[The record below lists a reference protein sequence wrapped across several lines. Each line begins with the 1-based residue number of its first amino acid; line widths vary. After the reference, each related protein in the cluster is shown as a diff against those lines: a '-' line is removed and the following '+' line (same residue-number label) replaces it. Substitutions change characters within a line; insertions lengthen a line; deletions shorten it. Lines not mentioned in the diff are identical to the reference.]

1 MTIERAL
8 MGTTDA
14 TGGTPNYVEDV
25 FSTWL
30 YTGNGSTQTI
40 TNGIALASGFNLSPG
55 TALAG
60 GYFGGFISTTGNGVA
75 THALIVAP
83 KATGENSSRQWKT
96 SQTSTAGT
104 SSLIDGPANSANM
117 NNASHPAAQFCEG
130 LTIGGFSDWYM
141 PAKNELEV
149 LYYFLKPTTDANNTS
164 SGSNANAVSP
174 QPINTNYTSGAPA
187 QTSATAFRSG
197 FGAEAFAAGG
207 YWSSTEY
214 SATAAWF
221 QGFYLGSQ
229 SDYGKDGSLYVRAV
243 RRVAIADALLDPYRV
258 TGQGG
263 LVWIK
268 QRNGTGSNSVFDT
281 ARGAGNAIITNATGA
296 QSTDSAFSAFNSSGF
311 SLNGSSYQINFSGD
325 TYASWTFREAPKF
338 FDVVTYTGNGANR
351 TIAHNLGSVPGMII
365 VKRTDTTGDWQVY
378 HRSLAN
384 TEYMVLNSTAGKA
397 TGTTRWNSTT
407 PTSTV
412 FSLGTDATVNAS
424 GSTYVAYLFAHDAGG
439 FGASGTDNV
448 VSCGSYTGNGSATGP
463 VIDLGWEPQ
472 WLLIKSATQGGED
485 WQLFDVMRGWSV
497 TDPKWILR
505 PNMSNAE
512 SSSASILANSSPNS
526 TGFQITASHSSVNQS
541 GATYIYMAIRR
552 GPMRT
557 PTTGTSVFGLNARTG
572 TGANAT
578 VTGSA
583 GISDAVLI
591 KGRANAVGDLFAARL
606 TGTGYLETSAT
617 TAEVAAG
624 TTILQTNPWDVMDGV
639 KVGTTSLI
647 TNTSGA
653 TYINYLFDRAPG
665 FFDVVCWA
673 GNEVAGRQINHNLA
687 VAPELLIMR
696 SRTTVT
702 NWYVNAPSNTGLL
715 LDTTLASNNAYKGA
729 SAVSGTTFTPI
740 TGNNVTGRNYVAY
753 LFATCPGVSKCG
765 SYTGTAATQT
775 INCGFTGGARFVL
788 IKRTDF
794 AGDWF
799 TYDTARGM
807 VSGTNPYFLMNS
819 TAAESN
825 TNAVF
830 TSSTGFTIQSTAPAG
845 INASGGSF
853 IYLAI
858 A

>member
-30 YTGNGSTQTI
+30 YTGNGSSQTI
-40 TNGIALASGFNLSPG
+40 NNGILLGNGFTITPG

-96 SQTSTAGT
+96 TNTSTAGT
-104 SSLIDGPANSANM
+104 SSLIDGPANSAAM

-149 LYYFLKPTTDANNTS
+149 LYYFLKPTTNANDTG

-174 QPINTNYTSGAPA
+174 QPINANYTSGAPA

-197 FGAEAFAAGG
+197 GAEAFAADVC
-207 YWSSTEY
+207 WSSTEY
-214 SATAAWF
+214 SATGAWG
-221 QGFYLGSQ
+221 QGFGNGGQ
-229 SDYGKDGSLYVRAV
+229 DNYGKDNSSYVRAV

-258 TGQGG
+258 TGYGG

-268 QRNGTGSNSVFDT
+268 GRSAATDHALYDT
-281 ARGAGNAIITNATGA
+281 ARGATLDLVSNTTAAQTTQSTGLTAFSSTGFSIGALAKLNTNAA
-296 QSTDSAFSAFNSSGF
+296 
-311 SLNGSSYQINFSGD
+311 

-384 TEYMVLNSTAGKA
+384 TQYMVLNTTAAAA

-407 PTSTV
+407 PTSSV
-412 FSLGTDATVNAS
+412 FSLGTDTTVNAS
-424 GSTYVAYLFAHDAGG
+424 GGTYVAYLFAHDAGG

-448 VSCGSYTGNGSATGP
+448 VSCGSFGSAAGTT
-463 VIDLGWEPQ
+463 VNLGWEPQ
-472 WLLIKSATQGGED
+472 FLLFKNLTTTNAADNPWFMLDT
-485 WQLFDVMRGWSV
+485 MRGFSRTV
-497 TDPKWILR
+497 GAELR
-505 PNMSNAE
+505 PNTNAAE
-512 SSSASILANSSPNS
+512 GGYWSGAISPTA
-526 TGFQITASHSSVNQS
+526 TGFIINVTITTGPWA
-541 GATYIYMAIRR
+541 YLAIRR

-591 KGRANAVGDLFAARL
+591 KNRGSAVGDLFAARL

-624 TTILQTNPWDVMDGV
+624 LSKLQTNPWDVMDGV

-647 TNTSGA
+647 TNASGN

-665 FFDVVCWA
+665 FFDVVCYT
-673 GNEVAGRQINHNLA
+673 GTGVAMTVNHNLG
-687 VAPELLIMR
+687 VVPEMMIVKSR
-696 SRTTVT
+696 SNTTYWECYNQSIGVT
-702 NWYVNAPSNTGLL
+702 NYIELSSSREARAEGGGMWNSTTPTSTVFSLGTNAQVNA
-715 LDTTLASNNAYKGA
+715 
-729 SAVSGTTFTPI
+729 SGYT
-740 TGNNVTGRNYVAY
+740 YVAY
-753 LFATCPGVSKCG
+753 LFASCPGVSKVG
-765 SYTGTAATQT
+765 SYTGTGATQT

-788 IKRTDF
+788 IKRTDST
-794 AGDWF
+794 GDWF

-807 VSGTNPYFLMNS
+807 VSGTDPYLLMNS
-819 TAAESN
+819 SAAEVN